1 MPASH
6 PAVMQGPTANTNI
19 QGAPAQHTAPSTL
32 PGTGQAVRDMRKVF
46 KLPVLNRSSE
56 KAEEGFPG
64 FVGSCRRVIHLP
76 ELSVEK

>member
-1 MPASH
+1 MPVRH
-6 PAVMQGPTANTNI
+6 GYINI
-19 QGAPAQHTAPSTL
+19 QGAPSTHMTFSTL
-32 PGTGQAVRDMRKVF
+32 PCTGQAVRDMRKVF

-56 KAEEGFPG
+56 KAWEGFPG

>member
-1 MPASH
+1 MPVRH
-6 PAVMQGPTANTNI
+6 GYINI
-19 QGAPAQHTAPSTL
+19 QGVPAAHTARSTL
-32 PGTGQAVRDMRKVF
+32 PCTGQAVRDMRKVF

-56 KAEEGFPG
+56 KAWEGFPG